1 MFIIKLAFWAAI
13 VLMLLPSSHKDKQ
26 ELYGAAEKTVID
38 LYSFCDRN
46 PDVCNTAGN
55 TFTHILQKVRV
66 GVDTIEEMM
75 SDGKREQAGAE
86 ESPNTSGLYSS
97 VSAEPIADEDTAQN
111 TLRQQDLDP
120 EWRSPEPRRP

>member
-46 PDVCNTAGN
+46 PDVCSTAGN

-75 SDGKREQAGAE
+75 SDAKQEQAEAE
-86 ESPNTSGLYSS
+86 ELSNTSGLYSG
-97 VSAEPIADEDTAQN
+97 VRAEPIANEDTAQN
-111 TLRQQDLDP
+111 TLKQQDLDP
-120 EWRSPEPRRP
+120 EWRNPEPRRR

>member
-1 MFIIKLAFWAAI
+1 MFIIKLVFWAAI

-26 ELYGAAEKTVID
+26 ELYGAAEKTIAD

-46 PDVCNTAGN
+46 PDVCSTAGN

-75 SDGKREQAGAE
+75 SEGKGEQAVAE
-86 ESPNTSGLYSS
+86 EPSNTSGLYSD
-97 VSAEPIADEDTAQN
+97 VHMETADEGVAQN

-120 EWRSPEPRRP
+120 EWRAPEPRRR